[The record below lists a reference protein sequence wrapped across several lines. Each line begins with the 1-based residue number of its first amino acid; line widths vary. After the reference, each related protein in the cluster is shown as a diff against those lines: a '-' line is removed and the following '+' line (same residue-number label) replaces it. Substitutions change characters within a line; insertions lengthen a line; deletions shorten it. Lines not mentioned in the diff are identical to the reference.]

1 MVTETREKM
10 VRTAALLL
18 AKRGLQGAS
27 FSEVLAASGAPRG
40 SIYHHFPDGKDQLV
54 AEALALAQARA
65 MDELERHRGEGAPDV
80 ARAFVQLWRDVLLAS
95 DFSAGCAV
103 VAVTVAADAEPLV
116 EKAAAVF
123 REWQGVLA
131 DLLAAG
137 GVPSARAASLASLLI
152 AASEGAVIVARAE
165 GAIDR
170 FDAVAEELVE
180 VVAAAGEVS
189 G

>member
-1 MVTETREKM
+1 MVAESREKM

-54 AEALALAQARA
+54 AEALDLAQSRA
-65 MDELERHRGEGAPDV
+65 LGELARHRGESAPEV
-80 ARAFVQLWRDVLLAS
+80 ARAFVQLWRDVLVAS
-95 DFSAGCAV
+95 GFHAGCAV

-116 EKAAAVF
+116 TKAAAVF
-123 REWQGVLA
+123 REWQEALS
-131 DLLAAG
+131 DLLTAG
-137 GVPSARAASLASLLI
+137 GVAPARSSSLAALLI

-165 GAIDR
+165 GSIDR
-170 FDAVAEELVE
+170 FDAVAEEI
-180 VVAAAGEVS
+180 VAAVETAL
-189 G
+189 